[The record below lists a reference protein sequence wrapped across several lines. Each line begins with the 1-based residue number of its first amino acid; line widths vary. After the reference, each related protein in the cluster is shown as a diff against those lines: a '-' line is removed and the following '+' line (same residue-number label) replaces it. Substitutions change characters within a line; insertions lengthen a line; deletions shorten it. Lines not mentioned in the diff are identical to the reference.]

1 MQSCV
6 LTPPLRRPGEQSRH
20 QSAPTNTQSK
30 QNRPRRTVRTKARA
44 ELSRGER
51 DGYFYASQVA
61 TFLLGIQDSRF
72 TSAPLVWDTKGWV
85 MADGTGQSI
94 GDICAEL
101 CPVVY
106 INVASKVQAGILD
119 NDRYIM

>member
-1 MQSCV
+1 MQSRV

-20 QSAPTNTQSK
+20 QKCTNEHTIKTKSTEE
-30 QNRPRRTVRTKARA
+30 NGSDEGARRALA
-44 ELSRGER
+44 ERET
-51 DGYFYASQVA
+51 A
-61 TFLLGIQDSRF
+61 TFTLRKLPLFLLGIQDSRF